1 MRKLIITP
9 DKLSKESDNI
19 NGPTVIKVPKWIKNP
34 LAKYYMYFAH
44 HKGTHIKLAFANN
57 IFGPWTVFQKGVL
70 SLNEIQ
76 GRDHLASPDI
86 YFSNEKI
93 FMIYHSVYKKSVQLS
108 STAVSNDGLNFIPKT
123 ERFASFYFR
132 RFVFKSEIYGFS
144 KSENDYGCIYKLV
157 NNKFQ
162 IINNKFIYNLRHGS
176 IIIEN
181 NKVYC
186 YFTRIGDSPEKVLV
200 CNINM
205 DTFNPSIFST
215 VIEPKYNWEGVNNK
229 LEPSKFGMAKT
240 KLNQLRDPFVFKENN
255 LKYLFYSV
263 QGEYGIAVTEIK

>member
-1 MRKLIITP
+1 VRKLIIIP

-57 IFGPWTVFQKGVL
+57 IFGPWNVFQKGVL

-86 YFSNEKI
+86 YFSNERI

-108 STAVSNDGLNFIPKT
+108 SIAVSNDGLNFTPKT

-132 RFVFKSEIYGFS
+132 RFVFKSEIYGFA
-144 KSENDYGCIYKLV
+144 KSENSYGCIYKLV

-162 IINNKFIYNLRHGS
+162 IVNNKFIYNLRHGS

-229 LEPSKFGMAKT
+229 LEPSKFGMARSKFH
-240 KLNQLRDPFVFKENN
+240 QLRDPFVFKENN

-263 QGEYGIAVTEIK
+263 QGEAGIAVAEIK